1 MKIFTVMF
9 TLVFLN
15 FSLLLVANDLVLGA
29 IEKFAKENFGSDATI
44 VSLEIKN
51 VPSSF
56 DEVQLISHNRSGSV
70 FNFLFKAFYEKA
82 FCGYLRVQSDLAIF
96 ADVLVAGRTVR
107 SGEVLSEKDIVKQ
120 RLNLLSLKVEY
131 CTKQEEVVGKIA
143 RKMFRQGEP
152 IDVRYLVKPPDVK
165 AGQIL
170 TAKVQIGSVLVTTQV
185 RAMHDAHVGERI
197 SVRNI
202 SSGVMIDGFL
212 QEDLT
217 VVVIGG

>member
-1 MKIFTVMF
+1 MKIFMVISI
-9 TLVFLN
+9 LAFLN
-15 FSLLLVANDLVLGA
+15 FSSLLIANGLVFEA
-29 IEKFAKENFGSDATI
+29 IEKFAKENFGPDATI

-51 VPSSF
+51 APNSF
-56 DEVQLISHNRSGSV
+56 DEVQLISHNRFGSV
-70 FNFLFKAFYEKA
+70 FNFLFKAFREKT
-82 FCGYLRVQSDLAIF
+82 FCGYLRVQSELAIF
-96 ADVLVAGRTVR
+96 ADILVASRTVR
-107 SGEVLSEKDIVKQ
+107 SGEMLSEKDIVMQ
-120 RLNLLSLKVEY
+120 RLNLLNLKTEY

-152 IDVRYLVKPPDVK
+152 IDARYLVKPPDVK

-185 RAMHDAHVGERI
+185 RAMHDARVGERI

-202 SSGVMIDGFL
+202 SSGAMINGFL